1 MRHPPSCFNAI
12 RLGLIHLVCLIFH
25 GLIQTSHADV
35 IAQTRQ
41 TGTTL
46 QARDG
51 IAQQCE
57 AAAMVAG
64 RMAGIPEHVLP
75 AIALVESG
83 RRGADGRM
91 HPWPWSINV
100 AGTDHVFDSRA
111 EAVAAVRAAQ
121 ESGTKSID
129 IGCLQVNLAHHP
141 HAFATLEQ
149 GFDPMTNAIYAAS
162 FLRDLHAQSGSWA
175 KAIAEYHSA
184 TPALGEA
191 YRQKVM
197 AVLNR
202 TGTDLPANVTAEA
215 AIPHAAGWAEARG
228 LLSGGSRALT
238 APMAGATG
246 RGLDAYRA
254 RPVPVTGQI
263 GKSSG

>member
-1 MRHPPSCFNAI
+1 
-12 RLGLIHLVCLIFH
+12 
-25 GLIQTSHADV
+25 
-35 IAQTRQ
+35 
-41 TGTTL
+41 
-46 QARDG
+46 
-51 IAQQCE
+51 
-57 AAAMVAG
+57 
-64 RMAGIPEHVLP
+64 MAGIPEHVLS
-75 AIALVESG
+75 AIAQVESG
-83 RRGADGRM
+83 RRGADGQL

-121 ESGTKSID
+121 DSGTKSID

-149 GFDPMTNAIYAAS
+149 GFDPMTNALYAAS

-197 AVLNR
+197 AVLTR
-202 TGTDLPANVTAEA
+202 SGTELPGEA
-215 AIPHAAGWAEARG
+215 AANGAIAHAPGWTEARG
-228 LLSGGSRALT
+228 LLSGGGRGGLA
-238 APMAGATG
+238 APIVGATG
-246 RGLDAYRA
+246 RGLEAYRA
-254 RPVPVTGQI
+254 RPVPVTGRI
-263 GKSSG
+263 GSRSG